1 MDRFQLMNV
10 FVGVAEEQG
19 FAAAARRLRMSPPA
33 VTRAI
38 ATLEQRL
45 GVQLLHRTT
54 RHVRTTEAG
63 KRYLEDARRI
73 LAEADAADEA
83 AAGVNTQPRGRVSV
97 TAPVLFG
104 RMYVMPGIVEYLTR
118 YPGTEVAAVFLDRV
132 VNLLEEGF
140 DVGIRIGELPD
151 SNLHAVRVG
160 SVRVVLCASNE
171 YLKRGNIPRTP
182 RDLLKHSLIASRA
195 GGNSIEWRF
204 DGRLLRTQPRLS
216 VTTNDAA
223 IEAALRG
230 FGITRLLSYQVA
242 SLVAAGELKL
252 ILQKYEPPPL
262 PIHIVHQ
269 EGRHASTKV
278 RAFVD
283 LMSQRLRN
291 DLALVK

>member
-1 MDRFQLMNV
+1 
-10 FVGVAEEQG
+10 
-19 FAAAARRLRMSPPA
+19 
-33 VTRAI
+33 
-38 ATLEQRL
+38 
-45 GVQLLHRTT
+45 
-54 RHVRTTEAG
+54 
-63 KRYLEDARRI
+63 
-73 LAEADAADEA
+73 
-83 AAGVNTQPRGRVSV
+83 
-97 TAPVLFG
+97 
-104 RMYVMPGIVEYLTR
+104 MYVMPGIVEYLTR
-118 YPGTEVAAVFLDRV
+118 YPGTEVAAMFLDRV

-151 SNLHAVRVG
+151 SNLLAVRVG

-195 GGNSIEWRF
+195 GGSSIEWRF
-204 DGRLLRTQPRLS
+204 DGRLLRIQPRLS

-242 SLVAAGELKL
+242 PLVAAGELKL

-269 EGRHASTKV
+269 EGRHASAKV
-278 RAFVD
+278 RTFVD
-283 LMSQRLRN
+283 LMSQRLRK

>member
-19 FAAAARRLRMSPPA
+19 FAAGARRLRMSPPA

-38 ATLEQRL
+38 ATLEKRL

-73 LAEADAADEA
+73 LAEVDAADEA
-83 AAGVNTQPRGRVSV
+83 AAGINTQPRGRVTV
-97 TAPVLFG
+97 TAPALFG
-104 RMYVMPGIVEYLTR
+104 RMFVMPGIVEYLTR

-151 SNLHAVRVG
+151 SNLHALRVG
-160 SVRVVLCASNE
+160 SVRVVLCASTE
-171 YLKRGNIPRTP
+171 YLKRGNVPRTP
-182 RDLLKHSLIASRA
+182 RDLLKHSLIASHA
-195 GGNSIEWRF
+195 GGDSFEWRF
-204 DGRLLRTQPRLS
+204 EGRLLRTQPRLS

-242 SLVAAGELKL
+242 PLVQAGELKL
-252 ILQKYEPPPL
+252 LLEKYEPPPL

-269 EGRHASTKV
+269 EGRHASAKV
-278 RAFVD
+278 RTFVD
-283 LMSQRLRN
+283 LMIQRLRK